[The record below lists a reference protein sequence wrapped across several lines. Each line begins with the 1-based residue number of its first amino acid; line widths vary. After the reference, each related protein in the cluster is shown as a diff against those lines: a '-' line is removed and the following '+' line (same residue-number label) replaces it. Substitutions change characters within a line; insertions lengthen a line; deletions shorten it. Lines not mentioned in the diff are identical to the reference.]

1 MAGVFTRI
9 VRPIQRVF
17 AALRPPGG
25 WVIPVTVALGAAVAL
40 LALVFHVSRASSY
53 LSDNPETCVNCH
65 VMAPQYATWFHSRH
79 RQVATCNDC
88 HVPHDNPIRHY
99 AFKASDGA
107 RHAFMFTFRLEP
119 QVIRIHSAGQRVVQE
134 NCIRCHDA
142 AVHATALTTVRGD
155 DVDAE
160 EGLRCWACHQET
172 PHGRVR
178 GLASVPYEHVPLVG
192 PATPAWLRDLMRPR
206 TNPNPRQETDES
218 H

>member
-1 MAGVFTRI
+1 MANVFTKIGRSI
-9 VRPIQRVF
+9 RR
-17 AALRPPGG
+17 ATLALAPPPQ
-25 WVIPVTVALGAAVAL
+25 WVLPVSLALGAAVGL

-65 VMAPQYATWFHSRH
+65 VMATQYATWFHSRH

-134 NCIRCHDA
+134 NCVRCHTA
-142 AVHATALTTVRGD
+142 AVHATALPEVRGD
-155 DVDAE
+155 DVQAE
-160 EGLRCWACHQET
+160 EGLRCWACHRET

-178 GLASVPYEHVPLVG
+178 GLAAVPYEHIPLVG
-192 PATPAWLRDLMRPR
+192 PATPTWLRQLVRGTR
-206 TNPNPRQETDES
+206 TTTRTDRDP
-218 H
+218 